1 MNQINVLRGVLI
13 YEFKM
18 QIRRRSIWIVFLCF
32 AALTFRSLLSTISDS
47 PGAGITRFPL
57 FSLVAEVVFIT
68 NLLLPIP
75 FGIFLADRL
84 ARDQRTRVDELFTSM
99 PGPLNVR
106 ILGKYLGSILASFP
120 PLFVIYAIITGYLL
134 YYTHN
139 IQVIPLFLLDFAVV
153 VLPGL
158 LFVAAF
164 SIACPA
170 ILWVPLYQFLFVGYW
185 FWGNAFS
192 PDIGI
197 PTLSATILTPMGTYM
212 LTGLLGVNGVP
223 WVPQATLMEGV
234 ASIALLLGIAVLA
247 LYALWCYLRWQ
258 QARQ

>member
-1 MNQINVLRGVLI
+1 MNQINVLRGVMA

-18 QIRRRSIWIVFLCF
+18 QIRRRSLWIVFLCF
-32 AALTFRSLLSTISDS
+32 AALIFRALLSTFTDHT
-47 PGAGITRFPL
+47 GTGLAHFPF
-57 FSLVAEVVFIT
+57 FSLVAYGVFTT
-68 NLLLPIP
+68 NILLPIP
-75 FGIFLADRL
+75 LGVFLADRL

-99 PGPLNVR
+99 PGPLSIR
-106 ILGKYLGSILASFP
+106 IIGKYFGSTLATFL
-120 PLFVIYAIITGYLL
+120 PLFVCYTIVIGSLL

-139 IQVIPLFLLDFAVV
+139 ILVILLFLLDFAVI

-185 FWGNAFS
+185 FWGNALAPAS
-192 PDIGI
+192 GI
-197 PTLSATILTPMGTYM
+197 PTLSPTILTPIGIYM
-212 LTGLLGVNGVP
+212 LTGILGVNAVP
-223 WVPQATLMEGV
+223 WVSQATPLEGV
-234 ASIALLLGIAVLA
+234 ASIALLLSIAVLV
-247 LYALWCYLRWQ
+247 LYVLWGYLKWQ